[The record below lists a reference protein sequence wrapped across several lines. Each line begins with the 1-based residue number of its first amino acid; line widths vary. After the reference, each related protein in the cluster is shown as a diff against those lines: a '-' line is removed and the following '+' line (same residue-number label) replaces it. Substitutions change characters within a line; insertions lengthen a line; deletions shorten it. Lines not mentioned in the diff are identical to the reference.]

1 MIGAGRPLRFLAL
14 LLGCWIAM
22 RVVLMWP
29 TAEAIVEVVRQ
40 QVRGGPPIAVAAAM
54 PLDRLKVAR
63 VSLRLPAATDRV
75 TMAIRTAP
83 RGPVIAPA
91 PRRAPVD
98 PDRVALALLG
108 MVHFTGPPSQAVL
121 LSGGPV
127 GRAPTPSTP
136 RWTVSAWLVA
146 RGEGAATLA
155 PGGTLGGSQAGIRAA
170 FRPFATQP
178 IALFARASR
187 PLHARGAEA
196 AVGVEVQPFARIP
209 VRATIEQRVAIEDG
223 AAEGTALSL
232 VGGIDD
238 VGLAGG
244 FRLNGYGQ
252 AGIIGLRRRAGF
264 VDGAASV
271 TRPVASRGDSELL
284 LGAAMWGAAQPDL
297 SRLDIGPRAELRLPI
312 AGERVRLGVE
322 WRERVAGN
330 ARPGSGP
337 ALTIGADF

>member
-14 LLGCWIAM
+14 LLGGWIAL

-29 TAEAIVEVVRQ
+29 AADAIVESVKQ
-40 QVRGGPPIAVAAAM
+40 QVRGGPPVVAVAVI
-54 PLDRLKVAR
+54 PFGRPEVAR
-63 VSLRLPAATDRV
+63 VSLRLPAAAHRV
-75 TMAIRTAP
+75 TMAIRAAP
-83 RGPVIAPA
+83 RVPIIAPA
-91 PRRAPVD
+91 PRMGRVD

-108 MVHFTGPPSQAVL
+108 LVHFTGPPSQAAL

-127 GRAPTPSTP
+127 GRAPMAGSRP
-136 RWTVSAWLVA
+136 WTVSAWLVA

-155 PGGTLGGSQAGIRAA
+155 PGGTLGGSQAGLRVA
-170 FRPFATQP
+170 FRPFADQP
-178 IALFARASR
+178 VALFARASR
-187 PLHARGAEA
+187 PLQTRGTEA
-196 AVGVEVQPFARIP
+196 ALGVEVQPFAHIP
-209 VRATIEQRVAIEDG
+209 VRAALEQRFALEDG

-238 VGLAGG
+238 IALAGG
-244 FRLNGYGQ
+244 FRMSGYGQ

-264 VDGAASV
+264 IDGAASV
-271 TRPVASRGDSELL
+271 TRPVAAGEDIELL
-284 LGAAMWGAAQPDL
+284 LGAGMWGAAQPGL

-322 WRERVAGN
+322 WRERIAGN

-337 ALTIGADF
+337 ALTLGADF

>member
-14 LLGCWIAM
+14 LLGGWIAM

-29 TAEAIVEVVRQ
+29 AADAIVEAAKQ
-40 QVRGGPPIAVAAAM
+40 HVRGSPPVVAVAVI
-54 PLDRLKVAR
+54 PLGRPQVAR
-63 VSLRLPAATDRV
+63 VSLRLPAAAHRV
-75 TMAIRTAP
+75 TVVIRDVP
-83 RGPVIAPA
+83 PIAVA
-91 PRRAPVD
+91 DRAPPTGRPD

-108 MVHFTGPPSQAVL
+108 LVHFTGPPSQTVL

-127 GRAPTPSTP
+127 GRAPLAGSR
-136 RWTVSAWLVA
+136 RWTASAWLVA

-155 PGGTLGGSQAGIRAA
+155 PGGTLGGSQAGLRVA
-170 FRPFATQP
+170 FRPFTDQP
-178 IALFARASR
+178 VALFARASR
-187 PLHARGAEA
+187 PLQSRGAEA
-196 AVGVEVQPFARIP
+196 AVGIEVQPFARIP
-209 VRATIEQRVAIEDG
+209 VRAAIEQRVAIEDG

-244 FRLNGYGQ
+244 FRLSGYGQ
-252 AGIIGLRRRAGF
+252 AGVIGLRRRAGF

-271 TRPVASRGDSELL
+271 TRPVAAWGDTELL
-284 LGAAMWGAAQPDL
+284 LGAGIWGAAQPGL

-312 AGERVRLGVE
+312 ASERVRLGLE
-322 WRERVAGN
+322 WRERIAGN

-337 ALTIGADF
+337 ALTLGADF

>member
-14 LLGCWIAM
+14 LLGCWITM
-22 RVVLMWP
+22 RVALMWP
-29 TAEAIVEVVRQ
+29 TAEAIVESVRQ
-40 QVRGGPPIAVAAAM
+40 QVRGGPPIVAAAVI
-54 PLDRLKVAR
+54 PLDRLKVAWAW
-63 VSLRLPAATDRV
+63 LRLPAAAHGV
-75 TMAIRTAP
+75 TMAIRPPPRAP
-83 RGPVIAPA
+83 VNAPA
-91 PRRAPVD
+91 PRRALVD

-127 GRAPTPSTP
+127 GRAPVPGTP

-155 PGGTLGGSQAGIRAA
+155 PGGTLGGSQAGLRVA
-170 FRPFATQP
+170 FRPFAAQP
-178 IALFARASR
+178 VALFARTSR
-187 PLHARGAEA
+187 PLQTRGAEA

-209 VRATIEQRVAIEDG
+209 VRAAIEQRVAIEDG

-244 FRLNGYGQ
+244 FRLSGYGQ

-271 TRPVASRGDSELL
+271 TRPVASLGDTELL
-284 LGAAMWGAAQPDL
+284 LGAAVWTRPSPA
-297 SRLDIGPRAELRLPI
+297 SRGSISVRAPSCDCRSP
-312 AGERVRLGVE
+312 ASASGSVWNG
-322 WRERVAGN
+322 
-330 ARPGSGP
+330 GSGLRAMHGRAP
-337 ALTIGADF
+337 DPH